1 MDKYTVVC
9 DIAQLKV
16 CVSIAVDGIDELVAQ
31 ANKAFGLGADFV
43 EFRFDFFKPDLVML
57 AAESVDGVKNRA
69 VFTLRSVSQGGK
81 FSGTEEERM
90 RLLRKLAEKRPMLV
104 DVELETLQKNDNL
117 ADYLELASIPVLVSW
132 HDFEGTPATEDLS
145 KILTEMR
152 LYSNYA
158 KIVTMAKSV
167 SDSLRLLDLYENAI
181 GLYPIIFAMGEP
193 GVLTRVLCTMYGAPF
208 TYAALETAVAPG
220 QLTVAQM
227 RKLYDRIGR
236 RR

>member
-1 MDKYTVVC
+1 M
-9 DIAQLKV
+9 KV
-16 CVSIAVDGIDELVAQ
+16 CVSIAVDGIDELMAQ

-57 AAESVDGVKNRA
+57 AAESVDSVKNRA

-81 FSGTEEERM
+81 FSGTEEERL

-152 LYSNYA
+152 LYSNYT

-167 SDSLRLLDLYENAI
+167 CDSLRLLDLYENAI
-181 GLYPIIFAMGEP
+181 GLYPIIFAMGEA

-227 RKLYDRIGR
+227 RKLYDWISRKS
-236 RR
+236 

>member
-1 MDKYTVVC
+1 M
-9 DIAQLKV
+9 KV
-16 CVSIAVDGIDELVAQ
+16 CVSIAVDGIDELMAQ

-57 AAESVDGVKNRA
+57 AAESVDSVKNRA

-81 FSGTEEERM
+81 FSGTEEERL

-152 LYSNYA
+152 LYSNYT

-167 SDSLRLLDLYENAI
+167 CDSLRLLDLYENAI
-181 GLYPIIFAMGEP
+181 GLYPIIFAMGEA

-227 RKLYDRIGR
+227 RKLYDGISRKS
-236 RR
+236 